1 MQSLRHTSSYC
12 PVCEQPAIPRRSIL
26 PGYVLRACPQCK
38 LEFLDPQPDDPTLA
52 GIYGDD
58 YFLGERSTEA
68 TARRSKMKAATG
80 ALYIDELASLV
91 RAENAELLEVGCGH
105 GETLLEARRR
115 GFRVTGI
122 EISPNAAA
130 IANARLGE
138 PVVWVGTLETLS
150 LGRRQFRA
158 VLAADVIEHVRDP
171 AGWLSRIHD
180 LLIPGGVL
188 LLITPAL
195 DSWTRRMMGDRWI
208 EYKLEHLYYF
218 SAASMRLLLERS
230 GFEEVRV
237 AASRKVLTIDYIA
250 RHFERFRHPVL
261 SPFIRGLRA
270 VIPGKIAHGHLL
282 VPASGLRAIARK
294 PEVGHPQ

>member
-1 MQSLRHTSSYC
+1 
-12 PVCEQPAIPRRSIL
+12 
-26 PGYVLRACPQCK
+26 
-38 LEFLDPQPDDPTLA
+38 
-52 GIYGDD
+52 
-58 YFLGERSTEA
+58 
-68 TARRSKMKAATG
+68 
-80 ALYIDELASLV
+80 
-91 RAENAELLEVGCGH
+91 
-105 GETLLEARRR
+105 
-115 GFRVTGI
+115 
-122 EISPNAAA
+122 
-130 IANARLGE
+130 
-138 PVVWVGTLETLS
+138 
-150 LGRRQFRA
+150 
-158 VLAADVIEHVRDP
+158 
-171 AGWLSRIHD
+171 
-180 LLIPGGVL
+180 
-188 LLITPAL
+188 
-195 DSWTRRMMGDRWI
+195 MMGDRWI